1 MGDLGF
7 VKTLGTLGKILS
19 ADMYDKYKNDRKVID
34 EISDVIRKEEEQFEK
49 LIQYEDKIHSTV
61 LPMICAIGSDLQRV
75 GSSLGSKSEVALFV
89 TRWREQATLKD
100 LKLQLR
106 EFTKG
111 FKIQESLTRSIEKL
125 DETMT
130 TLISIYDRIQSY
142 TEQKK
147 LADYIANIASANSL
161 NIHIPDTVL
170 RRSVMAFER
179 TIISNILFYHYE
191 SVVAALKQWVF
202 PFAELWLQDFKLT
215 SYRTWNGSYEDSVS
229 IISGQIQT
237 LKSKLTEHKTSIIK
251 GTLSNIHSADFH
263 SSYKSGKPFYTWQN
277 NRYKDAILDLL
288 AGKEVVLKADVLN
301 AVKRNAVKFNTIE
314 IHFKSANKTIQEEAN
329 AVLSYFH
336 VRLTHHGN
344 SYYRC
349 GTNLYVIRGDTQTIE
364 YSGEKKHNGEPVD
377 YNFVYRKLKDGDL
390 MLSPYAMWSISLVN
404 VTHVNFPELEKF
416 GQHVDLELAGRGQ
429 YVAQNA
435 DVCNNVL
442 KMFYEPENSISEFDN
457 FV

>member
-1 MGDLGF
+1 MGVLQTIST
-7 VKTLGTLGKILS
+7 VWRVALIP
-19 ADMYDKYKNDRKVID
+19 AQIYERYKDNKKALE
-34 EISDVIRKEEEQFEK
+34 EISDAIRKEEENFKK

-61 LPMICAIGSDLQRV
+61 LPMIRAIGSDLQRV
-75 GSSLGSKSEVALFV
+75 GSSLGSKSEVALLV
-89 TRWREQATLKD
+89 TRWRVQATLKD

-125 DETMT
+125 DESMT
-130 TLISIYDRIQSY
+130 TLIGIYDGIQSY

-170 RRSVMAFER
+170 RRSVMALER
-179 TIISNILFYHYE
+179 TIISNILFHHYE
-191 SVVAALKQWVF
+191 SVVAALKQWLL
-202 PFAELWLQDFKLT
+202 PFAELWLQDFKLP
-215 SYRTWNGSYEDSVS
+215 SYRTWNGSFADSVS
-229 IISGQIQT
+229 IITRQIQT

-251 GTLSNIHSADFH
+251 GMHSNIHSADFH
-263 SSYKSGKPFYTWQN
+263 SNYKSGQPFYTWQN
-277 NRYKDAILDLL
+277 NRYQDAILDLL

-301 AVKRNAVKFNTIE
+301 GVKGNAVKFNTIE

-329 AVLSYFH
+329 AMLSYFH

-349 GTNLYVIRGDTQTIE
+349 GTNFYVIRGDNQTIE

-390 MLSPYAMWSISLVN
+390 LLSPYAMWSIRLVN
-404 VTHVNFPELEKF
+404 VTHVNFQEVEKF

-435 DVCNNVL
+435 DVCNHDL
-442 KMFYEPENSISEFDN
+442 KMFYEPEDSISEFEN
-457 FV
+457 FM